1 MSDERKCK
9 ECSVE
14 LPADAPQGLCPQCLM
29 KQGLQTNTEVDSGQ
43 GAGVFLPPE
52 PGELAEKFPQLEIL
66 ELLGQGGMGV
76 VYKARQKQL
85 DRLVALKILPPVIG
99 QETAFAERFTREA
112 QSLARLNHPH
122 IVTIHDFGKT
132 ADGSYYFFVME
143 YVDGLNLREIIEARN
158 LGPSEALK
166 IVPQI
171 CEALEYAHQEGIVHR
186 DIKPEN
192 ILLDKK
198 GHVKIADFGLARLLD
213 KPAAIYTL
221 TRAGQRMG
229 TPQYMA
235 PEQLERPHEVDH
247 RADIYSLG
255 VVFYEMLTGELPLG
269 VFAPPSKKVEVDV
282 RLDDVV
288 LRTLEK
294 DPERRYQHASE
305 LKTEVEII
313 SETAGQA
320 QAAKAFAN
328 SSTFGEAA
336 RKVRIPAIGLMI
348 AGVFSA
354 FSLLLTSGLF
364 VLYLGLSESG
374 AGKGPGLMEIM
385 ILSVPVLP
393 GFIVVLGAW
402 KMRKLQC
409 YGLAV
414 TACILACIPY
424 SFGFVIGLAMG
435 IWGLVVLTRPEVQ
448 AGFERKKRQLQ
459 AGQTEDAIGST
470 TAMDSFA
477 AAGQQVTGPAVGMV
491 ICAIVNCILFVPL
504 LSLLAPALAYR
515 AGNTMTSGAYRF
527 LIIALPCFVVIAIVI
542 LLIIASARMRQL
554 KCYRLAVFT
563 AVLAILPVTPAFLLS
578 LPIGIWALAV
588 LTDSQVKAAFK
599 KNKCERSAG
608 AAPEESE

>member
-1 MSDERKCK
+1 MSEADNEAKGDIMSDERKCK

-143 YVDGLNLREIIEARN
+143 YVDGLNLREIIQGRN

-198 GHVKIADFGLARLLD
+198 GRVKIADFGLARLLD
-213 KPAAIYTL
+213 KPAAVYTL

-269 VFAPPSKKVEVDV
+269 VFAAPSKKVEVDV

-320 QAAKAFAN
+320 EAAKALAN
-328 SSTFGEAA
+328 SDSFGDAS
-336 RKVRIPAIGLMI
+336 RKVRFPAIGLIVTGVLNCIGLLLGLGTLLLWILARSSEGGGGSGM
-348 AGVFSA
+348 AGVIPLVMLASPTA
-354 FSLLLTSGLF
+354 VGLLT
-364 VLYLGLSESG
+364 
-374 AGKGPGLMEIM
+374 
-385 ILSVPVLP
+385 
-393 GFIVVLGAW
+393 VVGGYNML
-402 KMRKLQC
+402 RLRS
-409 YGLAV
+409 YTLAV
-414 TACILACIPY
+414 TGAILACITP
-424 SFGFVIGLAMG
+424 GIGLLVGLAFG
-435 IWGLVVLTRPEVQ
+435 IWSLIVLTRPEVQ
-448 AGFERKKRQLQ
+448 AAFGRKKGQLQ
-459 AGQTEDAIGST
+459 EGQARDVIGST
-470 TAMDSFA
+470 TGVDSFA
-477 AAGQQVTGPAVGMV
+477 AARQQVTGPAIGMV
-491 ICAIVNCILFVPL
+491 ICAIVNCILLVPL
-504 LSLLAPALAYR
+504 LSLWVPVLAYR
-515 AGNTMTSGAYRF
+515 AGNTMISGAYRF
-527 LIIALPCFVVIAIVI
+527 LIIALPCFAVIAIVI

-563 AVLAILPVTPAFLLS
+563 
-578 LPIGIWALAV
+578 
-588 LTDSQVKAAFK
+588 
-599 KNKCERSAG
+599 
-608 AAPEESE
+608 EEK